1 MLYLEIENINKLMDN
16 MEALNDDKSQ
26 KSIKE
31 IILVFSDID
40 VKITALNECS
50 AEDFLSLNNYLK
62 KFYKDA
68 KVISD
73 QTEQIY
79 DIIAGNE
86 HEKFFEDLLGLQDS
100 LNSRIN
106 LFKNKILKSIRGL
119 EKMLT
124 ALNLVFVPLKNFN
137 LNILTLNFLLVNLK
151 LNIAYSDNEN
161 IKQICEIIDNI
172 TADIERLKLVL
183 PKISESLQMVKNVTR
198 LSSGKLIDI
207 RKKNILDIDR
217 VTGQINDS
225 IIMLKDKQ
233 AEAARKLPEL
243 SKRTKSYFDSVNK
256 IITNLQYHDIIRQK
270 MEHVQATHKNIIKE
284 LSAMDL
290 KTDEQGKIDLSETA
304 QQFLQIR
311 DIAGVQVAQ
320 LINTNK
326 EYQKAFAVIMRK
338 FWDIS
343 EDMGVISQLS
353 NEFVGNNDI
362 TDSYYKDVED
372 RLKGTTSVLKRL
384 ISAND
389 DFGQEIETINQ
400 TVEDKHDKVAEIESI
415 YGELGEKLDKIFEIL
430 SQSGEEKS
438 ISRIKGEI
446 SQLADTISENLNDVV
461 LFFNQSHNI
470 SKKLLEINRDSK
482 GNEITINL
490 KELSDKIATLLDSIA
505 NHNEKIEN
513 LLTENSKLSLNLS
526 SEIKSSVE
534 QVKYYDFFEKIM
546 LEIVTQLN
554 NIYAR
559 LDDDTLNML
568 KHNKAENLRS
578 LEERYTMESERIVHS
593 QVLEGEDPFAED
605 EQEDPFASDADD
617 DDVEFF

>member
-1 MLYLEIENINKLMDN
+1 MENIND
-16 MEALNDDKSQ
+16 EQSQ

-68 KVISD
+68 KVISG

-79 DIIAGNE
+79 DIIAGDA
-86 HEKFFEDLLGLQDS
+86 HEKFFDELLGLQDS
-100 LNSRIN
+100 LNNKIN
-106 LFKNKILKSIRGL
+106 MLKNKILKSIRGL
-119 EKMLT
+119 EKMHT

-151 LNIAYSDNEN
+151 LNVAYSDSEN
-161 IKQICEIIDNI
+161 IKKVSDLIDSITDEINK
-172 TADIERLKLVL
+172 LKIIL
-183 PKISESLQMVKNVTR
+183 PKISESMLMVKNVTR
-198 LSSGKLIDI
+198 LSSGKLIEI

-225 IIMLKDKQ
+225 IIMLKNKQ
-233 AEAARKLPEL
+233 AVAAQKLPEL
-243 SKRTKSYFDSVNK
+243 TKRTQNYFDSVNK

-284 LSAMDL
+284 LAAMDI
-290 KTDEQGKIDLSETA
+290 KTSSDGKMDLSESA

-311 DIAGVQVAQ
+311 DIAGIQVAQ

-343 EDMGVISQLS
+343 EDMSVISQLS
-353 NEFVGNNDI
+353 NEFVGNNDL
-362 TDSYYKDVED
+362 TDCYFKDVED
-372 RLKGTTSVLKRL
+372 HLKGTTTVLKRL
-384 ISAND
+384 IAANE
-389 DFGQEIETINQ
+389 DFGDEINTISQTIEEKNDKINEIQEVHTSLEGKIED
-400 TVEDKHDKVAEIESI
+400 VLK
-415 YGELGEKLDKIFEIL
+415 KLDGKNDERGINRIIEEIRAL
-430 SQSGEEKS
+430 T
-438 ISRIKGEI
+438 
-446 SQLADTISENLNDVV
+446 DTISENLNDVT
-461 LFFNQSHNI
+461 LFFRQAQNI
-470 SKKLLEINRDSK
+470 SKKLLEINHEED
-482 GNEITINL
+482 GNQINDNL
-490 KELSDKIATLLDSIA
+490 KELSSKIAGILDSISV
-505 NHNEKIEN
+505 HNEKIETV
-513 LLTENSKLSLNLS
+513 LIENSKLSLNLS

-554 NIYAR
+554 NIYAK
-559 LDDDTLNML
+559 LDNNTLNVL
-568 KHNKAENLRS
+568 RINKAENLKS
-578 LEERYTMESERIVHS
+578 LEDRYTMETERIVHR
-593 QVLEGEDPFAED
+593 QALND
-605 EQEDPFASDADD
+605 ENTELNDGISPDISDD
-617 DDVEFF
+617 DNDVEFF

>member
-1 MLYLEIENINKLMDN
+1 MENITD
-16 MEALNDDKSQ
+16 EKSQ

-68 KVISD
+68 KVISN

-79 DIIAGNE
+79 DIIAGDA
-86 HEKFFEDLLGLQDS
+86 HEKFFDELLGLQDS
-100 LNSRIN
+100 LNNKIN
-106 LFKNKILKSIRGL
+106 MLKNKILKSIRGL
-119 EKMLT
+119 EKMHT

-151 LNIAYSDNEN
+151 LNVAYSDSEN
-161 IKQICEIIDNI
+161 IKKVSDLIDSITDEINK
-172 TADIERLKLVL
+172 LKIIL
-183 PKISESLQMVKNVTR
+183 PKISESMLMVKNVTR
-198 LSSGKLIDI
+198 LSSGKLIEI

-225 IIMLKDKQ
+225 IIMLKNKQ
-233 AEAARKLPEL
+233 AVAAQKLPEL
-243 SKRTKSYFDSVNK
+243 TKRTQNYFDSVNK

-284 LSAMDL
+284 LAAMDI
-290 KTDEQGKIDLSETA
+290 KTGSDGKMDLSESA

-311 DIAGVQVAQ
+311 DIAGIQVAQ

-343 EDMGVISQLS
+343 EDMSVISQLS
-353 NEFVGNNDI
+353 NEFVGNNDL
-362 TDSYYKDVED
+362 TDCYFKDVED
-372 RLKGTTSVLKRL
+372 HLKGTTSVLKRL
-384 ISAND
+384 IAANE
-389 DFGQEIETINQ
+389 DFGNEINTISQ
-400 TVEDKHDKVAEIESI
+400 TIE
-415 YGELGEKLDKIFEIL
+415 EKNDKINEIKTVHVSL
-430 SQSGEEKS
+430 EAKIKEVLGNFTNKNDERGINRIIEE
-438 ISRIKGEI
+438 IKT
-446 SQLADTISENLNDVV
+446 LTDTISENLNDVT
-461 LFFNQSHNI
+461 LFFRQAQNI
-470 SKKLLEINRDSK
+470 SKKLLEINHEED
-482 GNEITINL
+482 GNQINDNL
-490 KELSDKIATLLDSIA
+490 KELSAKIAGILDSISV
-505 NHNEKIEN
+505 HNEKIETV
-513 LLTENSKLSLNLS
+513 LIENSKLSLNLS

-554 NIYAR
+554 SIYAK
-559 LDDDTLNML
+559 LDSDTLNVL
-568 KHNKAENLRS
+568 RHNKAENLKS
-578 LEERYTMESERIVHS
+578 LEDRYTMETERIVHR
-593 QVLEGEDPFAED
+593 QALNEETPDLNDGLTPEA
-605 EQEDPFASDADD
+605 ADD
-617 DDVEFF
+617 DNDVEFF

>member
-1 MLYLEIENINKLMDN
+1 MENITD
-16 MEALNDDKSQ
+16 EKSQ

-68 KVISD
+68 KVISG

-79 DIIAGNE
+79 DIIAGDA
-86 HEKFFEDLLGLQDS
+86 HEKFFDELLGLQDS
-100 LNSRIN
+100 LNNKIN
-106 LFKNKILKSIRGL
+106 MLKNKILKSIRGL
-119 EKMLT
+119 EKMHT

-151 LNIAYSDNEN
+151 LNVAYSESEN
-161 IKQICEIIDNI
+161 IKKVSDLIDSITDEINK
-172 TADIERLKLVL
+172 LKIIL
-183 PKISESLQMVKNVTR
+183 PKISESMLMVKNVTR
-198 LSSGKLIDI
+198 LSSGKLIEI

-225 IIMLKDKQ
+225 IIMLKNKQ
-233 AEAARKLPEL
+233 AVAAQKLPEL
-243 SKRTKSYFDSVNK
+243 TKRTQNYFDSVNK

-284 LSAMDL
+284 LAAMDI
-290 KTDEQGKIDLSETA
+290 KTGSDGKMDLSESA

-311 DIAGVQVAQ
+311 DIAGIQVAQ

-343 EDMGVISQLS
+343 EDMSVISQLS
-353 NEFVGNNDI
+353 NEFVGNNDL
-362 TDSYYKDVED
+362 TDCYFKDVED
-372 RLKGTTSVLKRL
+372 HLKGTTSVLKRL
-384 ISAND
+384 IAATE
-389 DFGQEIETINQ
+389 DFGNEINTISQTIEEKNDKINEIQ
-400 TVEDKHDKVAEIESI
+400 TVHVSLEGKIKEVLGNFTNQNDERGINRIIEEI
-415 YGELGEKLDKIFEIL
+415 
-430 SQSGEEKS
+430 KS
-438 ISRIKGEI
+438 
-446 SQLADTISENLNDVV
+446 LTDTISENLNDVT
-461 LFFNQSHNI
+461 LFFRQAQNI
-470 SKKLLEINRDSK
+470 SKKLQEINHEED
-482 GNEITINL
+482 GNQINDNL
-490 KELSDKIATLLDSIA
+490 KELSAKIAGILESIA
-505 NHNEKIEN
+505 EHNEKIETV
-513 LLTENSKLSLNLS
+513 LIENSKLSLNLS

-554 NIYAR
+554 SIYAK
-559 LDDDTLNML
+559 LDSDTINVLR
-568 KHNKAENLRS
+568 HNKAENLKS
-578 LEERYTMESERIVHS
+578 LEDRYTMETERIVHR
-593 QVLEGEDPFAED
+593 QALNEETPDLNDGLTPEGT
-605 EQEDPFASDADD
+605 DD
-617 DDVEFF
+617 DNDVEFF

>member
-1 MLYLEIENINKLMDN
+1 MENIND
-16 MEALNDDKSQ
+16 EQSQ

-68 KVISD
+68 KVISG

-79 DIIAGNE
+79 DIIAGDA
-86 HEKFFEDLLGLQDS
+86 HEKFFDELLGLQDS
-100 LNSRIN
+100 LNNKIN
-106 LFKNKILKSIRGL
+106 MLKNKILKSIRGL
-119 EKMLT
+119 EKMHT

-151 LNIAYSDNEN
+151 LNVAYSDSEN
-161 IKQICEIIDNI
+161 IKKVSDLIDSITDEINK
-172 TADIERLKLVL
+172 LKIIL
-183 PKISESLQMVKNVTR
+183 PKISESMLMVKNVTR
-198 LSSGKLIDI
+198 LSSGKLIEI

-225 IIMLKDKQ
+225 IIMLKNKQ
-233 AEAARKLPEL
+233 AVAAQKLPEL
-243 SKRTKSYFDSVNK
+243 TKRTQNYFDSVNK

-284 LSAMDL
+284 LAAMDI
-290 KTDEQGKIDLSETA
+290 KTSSDGKMDLSESA

-311 DIAGVQVAQ
+311 DIAGIQVAQ

-343 EDMGVISQLS
+343 EDMSVISQLS
-353 NEFVGNNDI
+353 NEFVGNNDL
-362 TDSYYKDVED
+362 TDCYFKDVED
-372 RLKGTTSVLKRL
+372 HLKGTTTVLKRL
-384 ISAND
+384 IAANE
-389 DFGQEIETINQ
+389 DFGDEINTISQTIEEKNDKINEIQEVHTSLESKIEE
-400 TVEDKHDKVAEIESI
+400 VLK
-415 YGELGEKLDKIFEIL
+415 KLDGKNDERSINRIIEEIRAL
-430 SQSGEEKS
+430 T
-438 ISRIKGEI
+438 
-446 SQLADTISENLNDVV
+446 DTISENLNDVT
-461 LFFNQSHNI
+461 LFFRQAQNI
-470 SKKLLEINRDSK
+470 SKKLLEINHEED
-482 GNEITINL
+482 GNQINDNL
-490 KELSDKIATLLDSIA
+490 KELSSKIAGILDSISV
-505 NHNEKIEN
+505 HNEKIETV
-513 LLTENSKLSLNLS
+513 LIENSKLSLNLS

-554 NIYAR
+554 NIYAK
-559 LDDDTLNML
+559 LDNNTLNVL
-568 KHNKAENLRS
+568 RINKAENLKS
-578 LEERYTMESERIVHS
+578 LEDRYTMETERIVHR
-593 QVLEGEDPFAED
+593 QALND
-605 EQEDPFASDADD
+605 ENTELNDGISPDISDD
-617 DDVEFF
+617 DNDVEFF

>member
-1 MLYLEIENINKLMDN
+1 
-16 MEALNDDKSQ
+16 METFNDEKSQ

-79 DIIAGNE
+79 DIIAGNQ
-86 HEKFFEDLLGLQDS
+86 HEQFFEELLGVQDS
-100 LNSRIN
+100 LNTRIN
-106 LFKNKILKSIRGL
+106 MLKNKILKSIRGL

-124 ALNLVFVPLKNFN
+124 SLNLVFVPLKNFN

-151 LNIAYSDNEN
+151 LNVAYSDEDKLGSVAA
-161 IKQICEIIDNI
+161 IVDEI
-172 TADIERLKLVL
+172 TAETNKLKMIL
-183 PKISESLQMVKNVTR
+183 PKISESLLMVKNVTR
-198 LSSGKLIDI
+198 LSSGKLIEI

-225 IIMLKDKQ
+225 VILLKQKQ
-233 AEAARKLPEL
+233 TEAARKMPEL
-243 SKRTKSYFDSVNK
+243 TKRTQSYFDSVNK
-256 IITNLQYHDIIRQK
+256 IIMNLQYHDIIRQK
-270 MEHVQATHKNIIKE
+270 MEHVQETHKNIIKE

-290 KTDEQGKIDLSETA
+290 KTDSDGKIGLSEQA

-343 EDMGVISQLS
+343 EDMSVISQLS
-353 NEFVGNNDI
+353 TEFVGDNDI
-362 TDSYYKDVED
+362 TDSYYKDVQD
-372 RLKGTTSVLKRL
+372 RLRGTTTVLKRL
-384 ISAND
+384 ISANE
-389 DFGQEIETINQ
+389 DFGNEIDVISSTIDEKKDRVSEIQALYGGINDKITQILSTIN
-400 TVEDKHDKVAEIESI
+400 ESSAANS
-415 YGELGEKLDKIFEIL
+415 L
-430 SQSGEEKS
+430 
-438 ISRIKGEI
+438 SRITGEVK
-446 SQLADTISENLNDVV
+446 QLVDTISENLNDVV
-461 LFFNQSHNI
+461 LFFSQAQNI
-470 SKKLLEINRDSK
+470 SKKLQNINREESSNDISA
-482 GNEITINL
+482 NL
-490 KELSDKIATLLDSIA
+490 RNLSNKISSLLLSIED
-505 NHNEKIEN
+505 HNQKIEAI
-513 LLTENSKLSLNLS
+513 LTNNSKLSLNLS

-546 LEIVTQLN
+546 LEIVTELN
-554 NIYAR
+554 NIYSK
-559 LDDDTLNML
+559 LDNNTISVL
-568 KHNKAENLRS
+568 KNNKAENLKS
-578 LEERYTMESERIVHS
+578 LEERYTMESERIVH
-593 QVLEGEDPFAED
+593 QQALGEDVDVFNNVN
-605 EQEDPFASDADD
+605 DD
-617 DDVEFF
+617 NDVEFF

>member
-1 MLYLEIENINKLMDN
+1 MENIND
-16 MEALNDDKSQ
+16 EQSQ

-31 IILVFSDID
+31 IILIFSDID

-79 DIIAGNE
+79 DIIAGDA
-86 HEKFFEDLLGLQDS
+86 HEKFFDELLGLQDS
-100 LNSRIN
+100 LNNKIN
-106 LFKNKILKSIRGL
+106 ILKNKILKSIRGL
-119 EKMLT
+119 EKMHT

-151 LNIAYSDNEN
+151 LNVAYSDSNN
-161 IKQICEIIDNI
+161 VKTVSALIDSITDEINK
-172 TADIERLKLVL
+172 LKIIL
-183 PKISESLQMVKNVTR
+183 PKISESMLMVKNVTR
-198 LSSGKLIDI
+198 LSSGKLIEI

-225 IIMLKDKQ
+225 IIMLKNKQ
-233 AEAARKLPEL
+233 AVAAQKLPEL
-243 SKRTKSYFDSVNK
+243 TKRTQNYFDSVNK

-270 MEHVQATHKNIIKE
+270 MDHVQATHKNIIKE
-284 LSAMDL
+284 LAAMDF
-290 KTDEQGKIDLSETA
+290 TTGGNGKIDLSESA

-343 EDMGVISQLS
+343 EDMSVISQLS
-353 NEFVGNNDI
+353 NEFVGNNDL
-362 TDSYYKDVED
+362 TDCYFKDVED
-372 RLKGTTSVLKRL
+372 HLKGTTSVLKRL
-384 ISAND
+384 IAANE
-389 DFGQEIETINQ
+389 DFGNEINTISQTIEEKNDKINEIQ
-400 TVEDKHDKVAEIESI
+400 TVHTSLDSKIE
-415 YGELGEKLDKIFEIL
+415 EVLKLLDKQNDERGINRIIEEIRAL
-430 SQSGEEKS
+430 T
-438 ISRIKGEI
+438 
-446 SQLADTISENLNDVV
+446 DTISENLNDVT
-461 LFFNQSHNI
+461 LFFRQAQNI
-470 SKKLLEINRDSK
+470 SKKLLEINHEED
-482 GNEITINL
+482 GNQINDNL
-490 KELSDKIATLLDSIA
+490 KELSAKIAGILDSISV
-505 NHNEKIEN
+505 HNEKIETV
-513 LLTENSKLSLNLS
+513 LIENSKLSLNLS

-554 NIYAR
+554 SIYAK
-559 LDDDTLNML
+559 LDNNTLNVL
-568 KHNKAENLRS
+568 RNNKAENLKS
-578 LEERYTMESERIVHS
+578 LEDRYTMETERIVHR
-593 QVLEGEDPFAED
+593 QALND
-605 EQEDPFASDADD
+605 ENTELNDGISPELNDD
-617 DDVEFF
+617 DNDVEFF

>member
-1 MLYLEIENINKLMDN
+1 MENITN
-16 MEALNDDKSQ
+16 EKSQ

-68 KVISD
+68 KVISG

-79 DIIAGNE
+79 DIIAGDA
-86 HEKFFEDLLGLQDS
+86 HEKFFDELLGLQDS
-100 LNSRIN
+100 LNNKIN
-106 LFKNKILKSIRGL
+106 MLKNKILKSIRGL
-119 EKMLT
+119 EKMHT

-151 LNIAYSDNEN
+151 LNVAYSESEN
-161 IKQICEIIDNI
+161 IKKVSDLIDSITDEINK
-172 TADIERLKLVL
+172 LKIIL
-183 PKISESLQMVKNVTR
+183 PKISESMLMVKNVTR
-198 LSSGKLIDI
+198 LSSGKLIEI

-225 IIMLKDKQ
+225 IIMLKNKQ
-233 AEAARKLPEL
+233 AVAAQKLPEL
-243 SKRTKSYFDSVNK
+243 TKRTQNYFDSVNK

-284 LSAMDL
+284 LAAMDI
-290 KTDEQGKIDLSETA
+290 KTGSDGKMDLSESA

-311 DIAGVQVAQ
+311 DIAGIQVAQ

-343 EDMGVISQLS
+343 EDMSVISQLS
-353 NEFVGNNDI
+353 NEFVGNNDL
-362 TDSYYKDVED
+362 TDCYFKDVED
-372 RLKGTTSVLKRL
+372 HLKGTTSVLKRL
-384 ISAND
+384 IAANE
-389 DFGQEIETINQ
+389 DFGNEINTISQTIEEKNDKINEIQ
-400 TVEDKHDKVAEIESI
+400 TVHVSLEGKIKEVLSNFTNQNDERGINRIIEEI
-415 YGELGEKLDKIFEIL
+415 
-430 SQSGEEKS
+430 KS
-438 ISRIKGEI
+438 
-446 SQLADTISENLNDVV
+446 LTDTISENLNDVT
-461 LFFNQSHNI
+461 LFFRQAQNI
-470 SKKLLEINRDSK
+470 SKKLQEINHEED
-482 GNEITINL
+482 GNQINDNL
-490 KELSDKIATLLDSIA
+490 KELSAKIAGILESIA
-505 NHNEKIEN
+505 EHNEKIETV
-513 LLTENSKLSLNLS
+513 LIENSKLSLNLS

-554 NIYAR
+554 SIYAK
-559 LDDDTLNML
+559 LDSDTINVLR
-568 KHNKAENLRS
+568 HNKAENLKS
-578 LEERYTMESERIVHS
+578 LEDRYTMETERIVHR
-593 QVLEGEDPFAED
+593 QALNEETPDLNDGLTPEGT
-605 EQEDPFASDADD
+605 DD
-617 DDVEFF
+617 DNDVEFF

>member
-1 MLYLEIENINKLMDN
+1 MENITN
-16 MEALNDDKSQ
+16 EKSQ

-68 KVISD
+68 KVISG

-79 DIIAGNE
+79 DIIAGDA
-86 HEKFFEDLLGLQDS
+86 HEKFFDELLGLQDS
-100 LNSRIN
+100 LNNKIN
-106 LFKNKILKSIRGL
+106 MLKNKILKSIRGL
-119 EKMLT
+119 EKMHT

-151 LNIAYSDNEN
+151 LNVAYSESEN
-161 IKQICEIIDNI
+161 IKKVSDLIDSITDEINK
-172 TADIERLKLVL
+172 LKIIL
-183 PKISESLQMVKNVTR
+183 PKISESMLMVKNVTR
-198 LSSGKLIDI
+198 LSSGKLIEI

-225 IIMLKDKQ
+225 IIMLKNKQ
-233 AEAARKLPEL
+233 AVAAQKLPEL
-243 SKRTKSYFDSVNK
+243 TKRTQNYFDSVNK

-284 LSAMDL
+284 LAAMDI
-290 KTDEQGKIDLSETA
+290 KTGSDGKMDLSESA

-311 DIAGVQVAQ
+311 DIAGIQVAQ

-343 EDMGVISQLS
+343 EDMSVISQLS
-353 NEFVGNNDI
+353 NEFVGNNDL
-362 TDSYYKDVED
+362 TDCYFKDVED
-372 RLKGTTSVLKRL
+372 HLKGTTSVLKRL
-384 ISAND
+384 IAANE
-389 DFGQEIETINQ
+389 DFGNEINTISQTIEEKNDKINEIQ
-400 TVEDKHDKVAEIESI
+400 TVHVSLEGKIKEVLGNFTNQNDERGINRIIEEI
-415 YGELGEKLDKIFEIL
+415 
-430 SQSGEEKS
+430 KS
-438 ISRIKGEI
+438 
-446 SQLADTISENLNDVV
+446 LTDTISENLNDVT
-461 LFFNQSHNI
+461 LFFRQAQNI
-470 SKKLLEINRDSK
+470 SKKLQEINHEED
-482 GNEITINL
+482 GNQINDNL
-490 KELSDKIATLLDSIA
+490 KELSAKIAGILESIA
-505 NHNEKIEN
+505 EHNEKIETV
-513 LLTENSKLSLNLS
+513 LIENSKLSLNLS

-554 NIYAR
+554 SIYAK
-559 LDDDTLNML
+559 LDSDTINVLR
-568 KHNKAENLRS
+568 HNKAENLKS
-578 LEERYTMESERIVHS
+578 LEDRYTMETERIVHR
-593 QVLEGEDPFAED
+593 QALNEETPDLNDGLTPEGT
-605 EQEDPFASDADD
+605 DD
-617 DDVEFF
+617 DNDVEFF

>member
-1 MLYLEIENINKLMDN
+1 MENIND
-16 MEALNDDKSQ
+16 EQSQ

-68 KVISD
+68 KVISG

-79 DIIAGNE
+79 DIIAGDA
-86 HEKFFEDLLGLQDS
+86 HEKFFDELLGLQDS
-100 LNSRIN
+100 LNNKIN
-106 LFKNKILKSIRGL
+106 MLKNKILKSIRGL
-119 EKMLT
+119 EKMHT

-151 LNIAYSDNEN
+151 LNVAYSDSDN
-161 IKQICEIIDNI
+161 IKKVSDLIDSITDEINK
-172 TADIERLKLVL
+172 LKIIL
-183 PKISESLQMVKNVTR
+183 PKISESMLMVKNVTR
-198 LSSGKLIDI
+198 LSSGKLIEI

-225 IIMLKDKQ
+225 IIMLKNKQ
-233 AEAARKLPEL
+233 AVAAQKLPEL
-243 SKRTKSYFDSVNK
+243 TKRTQNYFDSVNK

-284 LSAMDL
+284 LAAMDI
-290 KTDEQGKIDLSETA
+290 KTGSDGKMDLSESA

-311 DIAGVQVAQ
+311 DIAGIQVAQ

-343 EDMGVISQLS
+343 EDMSVISQLS
-353 NEFVGNNDI
+353 NEFVGNNDL
-362 TDSYYKDVED
+362 TDCYFKDVED
-372 RLKGTTSVLKRL
+372 HLKGTTTVLKRL
-384 ISAND
+384 IAANE
-389 DFGQEIETINQ
+389 DFGDEINTISQTIEEKNDKIYEIQEVHTSLESKIED
-400 TVEDKHDKVAEIESI
+400 VLK
-415 YGELGEKLDKIFEIL
+415 KLDGKNDERGINRIIEEIRAL
-430 SQSGEEKS
+430 T
-438 ISRIKGEI
+438 
-446 SQLADTISENLNDVV
+446 DTISENLNDVT
-461 LFFNQSHNI
+461 LFFRQAQNI
-470 SKKLLEINRDSK
+470 SKKLLEINHEED
-482 GNEITINL
+482 GNQINDNL
-490 KELSDKIATLLDSIA
+490 KELSSKIAGILDSISV
-505 NHNEKIEN
+505 HNEKIETV
-513 LLTENSKLSLNLS
+513 LIENSKLSLNLS

-554 NIYAR
+554 NIYAK
-559 LDDDTLNML
+559 LDNNTLNVL
-568 KHNKAENLRS
+568 RINKAENLKS
-578 LEERYTMESERIVHS
+578 LEDRYTMETERIVHR
-593 QVLEGEDPFAED
+593 QALND
-605 EQEDPFASDADD
+605 ENTELNNGISPDINDD
-617 DDVEFF
+617 DNDVEFF

>member
-1 MLYLEIENINKLMDN
+1 MENITD
-16 MEALNDDKSQ
+16 EKSQ

-68 KVISD
+68 KVISN

-79 DIIAGNE
+79 DIIAGDA
-86 HEKFFEDLLGLQDS
+86 HEKFFDELLGLQDS
-100 LNSRIN
+100 LNNKIN
-106 LFKNKILKSIRGL
+106 MLKNKILKSIRGL
-119 EKMLT
+119 EKMHT

-151 LNIAYSDNEN
+151 LNVAYSDSEN
-161 IKQICEIIDNI
+161 IKKVSDLIDSITDEINK
-172 TADIERLKLVL
+172 LKIIL
-183 PKISESLQMVKNVTR
+183 PKISESMLMVKNVTR
-198 LSSGKLIDI
+198 LSSGKLIEI

-225 IIMLKDKQ
+225 IIMLKNKQ
-233 AEAARKLPEL
+233 AVAAQKLPEL
-243 SKRTKSYFDSVNK
+243 TKRTQNYFDSVNK

-284 LSAMDL
+284 LAAMDI
-290 KTDEQGKIDLSETA
+290 KTGSDGKMDLSESA

-311 DIAGVQVAQ
+311 DIAGIQVAQ

-343 EDMGVISQLS
+343 EDMSVISQLS
-353 NEFVGNNDI
+353 NEFVGNNDL
-362 TDSYYKDVED
+362 TDCYFKDVED
-372 RLKGTTSVLKRL
+372 HLKGTTSVLKRL
-384 ISAND
+384 IAANE
-389 DFGQEIETINQ
+389 DFGNEINTISQ
-400 TVEDKHDKVAEIESI
+400 TIE
-415 YGELGEKLDKIFEIL
+415 EKNDKINEIKTVHVSL
-430 SQSGEEKS
+430 EAKIKEVLGNFTNQNDERGINRIIEE
-438 ISRIKGEI
+438 IKT
-446 SQLADTISENLNDVV
+446 LTDTISENLNDVT
-461 LFFNQSHNI
+461 LFFRQAQNI
-470 SKKLLEINRDSK
+470 SKKLLEINHEED
-482 GNEITINL
+482 GNQINDNL
-490 KELSDKIATLLDSIA
+490 KELSAKIAGILDSISV
-505 NHNEKIEN
+505 HNEKIETV
-513 LLTENSKLSLNLS
+513 LIENSKLSLNLS

-554 NIYAR
+554 SIYAK
-559 LDDDTLNML
+559 LDSDTLNVL
-568 KHNKAENLRS
+568 RHNKAENLKS
-578 LEERYTMESERIVHS
+578 LEDRYTMETERIVHR
-593 QVLEGEDPFAED
+593 QALNEETPDLNDGLTPEA
-605 EQEDPFASDADD
+605 ADD
-617 DDVEFF
+617 DNDVEFF

>member
-1 MLYLEIENINKLMDN
+1 MENIND
-16 MEALNDDKSQ
+16 EQSQ

-68 KVISD
+68 KVISG

-79 DIIAGNE
+79 DIIAGDA
-86 HEKFFEDLLGLQDS
+86 HEKFFDELLGLQDS
-100 LNSRIN
+100 LNNKIN
-106 LFKNKILKSIRGL
+106 MLKNKILKSIRGL
-119 EKMLT
+119 EKMHT

-151 LNIAYSDNEN
+151 LNVAYSDSEN
-161 IKQICEIIDNI
+161 IKKVSDLIDSITDEINK
-172 TADIERLKLVL
+172 LKIIL
-183 PKISESLQMVKNVTR
+183 PKISESMLMVKNVTR
-198 LSSGKLIDI
+198 LSSGKLIEI

-225 IIMLKDKQ
+225 IIMLKNKQ
-233 AEAARKLPEL
+233 AVAAQKLPEL
-243 SKRTKSYFDSVNK
+243 TKRTQNYFDSVNK

-284 LSAMDL
+284 LAAMDI
-290 KTDEQGKIDLSETA
+290 KTSSDGKMDLSESA

-311 DIAGVQVAQ
+311 DIAGIQVAQ

-343 EDMGVISQLS
+343 EDMSVISQLS
-353 NEFVGNNDI
+353 NEFVGNNDL
-362 TDSYYKDVED
+362 TDCYFKDVED
-372 RLKGTTSVLKRL
+372 HLKGTTTVLKRL
-384 ISAND
+384 IAANE
-389 DFGQEIETINQ
+389 DFGDEINTISQTIEEKNDKINEIQEVHTSLESKIEE
-400 TVEDKHDKVAEIESI
+400 VLK
-415 YGELGEKLDKIFEIL
+415 KLDGKNDERGINRIIEEIRAL
-430 SQSGEEKS
+430 T
-438 ISRIKGEI
+438 
-446 SQLADTISENLNDVV
+446 DTISENLNDVT
-461 LFFNQSHNI
+461 LFFRQAQNI
-470 SKKLLEINRDSK
+470 SKKLLEINHEED
-482 GNEITINL
+482 GNQINDNL
-490 KELSDKIATLLDSIA
+490 KELSSKIAGILDSISV
-505 NHNEKIEN
+505 HNEKIETV
-513 LLTENSKLSLNLS
+513 LIENSKLSLNLS

-554 NIYAR
+554 NIYAK
-559 LDDDTLNML
+559 LDNNTLNVL
-568 KHNKAENLRS
+568 RINKAENLKS
-578 LEERYTMESERIVHS
+578 LEDRYTMETERIVHR
-593 QVLEGEDPFAED
+593 QALND
-605 EQEDPFASDADD
+605 ENTELNDGISPEISDD
-617 DDVEFF
+617 DNDVEFF

>member
-1 MLYLEIENINKLMDN
+1 MENIND
-16 MEALNDDKSQ
+16 EQSQ

-79 DIIAGNE
+79 DIIAGDA
-86 HEKFFEDLLGLQDS
+86 HEKFFDELLGLQDS
-100 LNSRIN
+100 LNNRIN
-106 LFKNKILKSIRGL
+106 MLKNKILKSIRGL
-119 EKMLT
+119 EKMHT

-151 LNIAYSDNEN
+151 LNVAYSDSSNVKTVSSL
-161 IKQICEIIDNI
+161 IDSITDEINK
-172 TADIERLKLVL
+172 LKIIL
-183 PKISESLQMVKNVTR
+183 PKISESMLMVKNVTR
-198 LSSGKLIDI
+198 LSSGKLIEI

-225 IIMLKDKQ
+225 IIMLKNKQ
-233 AEAARKLPEL
+233 AVAAQKLPEL
-243 SKRTKSYFDSVNK
+243 TKRTQNYFDSVNK

-284 LSAMDL
+284 LAAMDFN
-290 KTDEQGKIDLSETA
+290 TGNNGKIDLSESA

-311 DIAGVQVAQ
+311 DIAGIQVAQ

-343 EDMGVISQLS
+343 EDMSVISQLS
-353 NEFVGNNDI
+353 NEFVGNNDL
-362 TDSYYKDVED
+362 TDCYFKDVED
-372 RLKGTTSVLKRL
+372 HLKGTTSVLKRL
-384 ISAND
+384 IAANE
-389 DFGQEIETINQ
+389 DFGNEINTISQTIEEKNDKINEIQ
-400 TVEDKHDKVAEIESI
+400 TVHTSLDGKIE
-415 YGELGEKLDKIFEIL
+415 EVLKKLDGQNDERGINRIIEEIRAL
-430 SQSGEEKS
+430 T
-438 ISRIKGEI
+438 
-446 SQLADTISENLNDVV
+446 DTISENLNDVT
-461 LFFNQSHNI
+461 LFFRQAQNI
-470 SKKLLEINRDSK
+470 SKKLLEINHEED
-482 GNEITINL
+482 GNQISDNL
-490 KELSDKIATLLDSIA
+490 KELSSKIAGILDSISV
-505 NHNEKIEN
+505 HNEKIETV
-513 LLTENSKLSLNLS
+513 LIENSKLSLNLS

-554 NIYAR
+554 SIYAK
-559 LDDDTLNML
+559 LDNNTLNVL
-568 KHNKAENLRS
+568 RINKAENLKS
-578 LEERYTMESERIVHS
+578 LEDRYTMETERIVHR
-593 QVLEGEDPFAED
+593 QALND
-605 EQEDPFASDADD
+605 ETTELDDGITPEINDD
-617 DDVEFF
+617 DNDVEFF

>member
-1 MLYLEIENINKLMDN
+1 MENITD
-16 MEALNDDKSQ
+16 EKSQ

-68 KVISD
+68 KVISG

-79 DIIAGNE
+79 DIIAGDA
-86 HEKFFEDLLGLQDS
+86 HEKFFDELLGLQDS
-100 LNSRIN
+100 LNNKIN
-106 LFKNKILKSIRGL
+106 MLKNKILKSIRGL
-119 EKMLT
+119 EKMHT

-151 LNIAYSDNEN
+151 LNVAYSESEN
-161 IKQICEIIDNI
+161 IKKVSDLIDSITDEINK
-172 TADIERLKLVL
+172 LKIIL
-183 PKISESLQMVKNVTR
+183 PKISESMLMVKNVTR
-198 LSSGKLIDI
+198 LSSGKLIEI

-225 IIMLKDKQ
+225 IIMLKNKQ
-233 AEAARKLPEL
+233 AVAAQKLPEL
-243 SKRTKSYFDSVNK
+243 TKRTQNYFDSVNK

-284 LSAMDL
+284 LAAMDI
-290 KTDEQGKIDLSETA
+290 KTGSDGKMDLSESA

-311 DIAGVQVAQ
+311 DIAGIQVAQ

-343 EDMGVISQLS
+343 EDMSVISQLS
-353 NEFVGNNDI
+353 NEFVGNNDL
-362 TDSYYKDVED
+362 TDCYFKDVED
-372 RLKGTTSVLKRL
+372 HLKGTTSVLKRL
-384 ISAND
+384 IAANE
-389 DFGQEIETINQ
+389 DFGNEINTISQTIEEKNDKINEIQ
-400 TVEDKHDKVAEIESI
+400 TVHVSLEGKIKEVLGNFTNQNDERGINRIIEEI
-415 YGELGEKLDKIFEIL
+415 
-430 SQSGEEKS
+430 KS
-438 ISRIKGEI
+438 
-446 SQLADTISENLNDVV
+446 LTDTISENLNDVT
-461 LFFNQSHNI
+461 LFFRQAQNI
-470 SKKLLEINRDSK
+470 SKKLQEINHEED
-482 GNEITINL
+482 GNQINDNL
-490 KELSDKIATLLDSIA
+490 KELSAKIAGILESIA
-505 NHNEKIEN
+505 EHNEKIETV
-513 LLTENSKLSLNLS
+513 LIENSKLSLNLS

-554 NIYAR
+554 SIYAK
-559 LDDDTLNML
+559 LDSDTINVLR
-568 KHNKAENLRS
+568 HNKAENLKS
-578 LEERYTMESERIVHS
+578 LEDRYTMETERIVHR
-593 QVLEGEDPFAED
+593 QALNEETPDLNDGLTPEGP
-605 EQEDPFASDADD
+605 DD
-617 DDVEFF
+617 DNDVEFF

>member
-1 MLYLEIENINKLMDN
+1 MENIND
-16 MEALNDDKSQ
+16 EQSQ

-68 KVISD
+68 KVISG

-79 DIIAGNE
+79 DIIAGDA
-86 HEKFFEDLLGLQDS
+86 HEKFFDELLGLQDS
-100 LNSRIN
+100 LNNKIN
-106 LFKNKILKSIRGL
+106 MLKNKILKSIRGL
-119 EKMLT
+119 EKMHT

-151 LNIAYSDNEN
+151 LNVAYSDSEN
-161 IKQICEIIDNI
+161 IKKVSDLIDSITDEINK
-172 TADIERLKLVL
+172 LKIIL
-183 PKISESLQMVKNVTR
+183 PKISESMLMVKNVTR
-198 LSSGKLIDI
+198 LSSGKLIEI

-225 IIMLKDKQ
+225 IIMLKNKQ
-233 AEAARKLPEL
+233 AVAAQKLPEL
-243 SKRTKSYFDSVNK
+243 TKRTQNYFDSVNK

-284 LSAMDL
+284 LAAMDI
-290 KTDEQGKIDLSETA
+290 KTSSDGKMDLSESA

-311 DIAGVQVAQ
+311 DIAGIQVAQ

-343 EDMGVISQLS
+343 EDMSVISQLS
-353 NEFVGNNDI
+353 NEFVGNNDL
-362 TDSYYKDVED
+362 TDCYFKDVED
-372 RLKGTTSVLKRL
+372 HLKGTTTVLKRL
-384 ISAND
+384 IAANE
-389 DFGQEIETINQ
+389 DFGDEINTISQTIEEKNDKINEIQEVHTSLESKIEE
-400 TVEDKHDKVAEIESI
+400 VLK
-415 YGELGEKLDKIFEIL
+415 KLDGKNDERGINRIIEEIRAL
-430 SQSGEEKS
+430 T
-438 ISRIKGEI
+438 
-446 SQLADTISENLNDVV
+446 DTISENLNDVT
-461 LFFNQSHNI
+461 LFFRQAQNI
-470 SKKLLEINRDSK
+470 SKKLLEINHEED
-482 GNEITINL
+482 GNQINDNL
-490 KELSDKIATLLDSIA
+490 KELSSKIAGILDSISV
-505 NHNEKIEN
+505 HNEKIETV
-513 LLTENSKLSLNLS
+513 LIENSKLSLNLS

-554 NIYAR
+554 NIYAK
-559 LDDDTLNML
+559 LDNNTLNVL
-568 KHNKAENLRS
+568 RINKAENLKS
-578 LEERYTMESERIVHS
+578 LEDRYTMETERIVHR
-593 QVLEGEDPFAED
+593 QALND
-605 EQEDPFASDADD
+605 ENTELNDGISPDISDD
-617 DDVEFF
+617 DNDVEFF

>member
-1 MLYLEIENINKLMDN
+1 MENITN
-16 MEALNDDKSQ
+16 EKSQ

-68 KVISD
+68 KVISG

-79 DIIAGNE
+79 DIIAGDA
-86 HEKFFEDLLGLQDS
+86 HEKFFDELLGLQDS
-100 LNSRIN
+100 LNNKIN
-106 LFKNKILKSIRGL
+106 MLKNKILKSIRGL
-119 EKMLT
+119 EKMHT

-151 LNIAYSDNEN
+151 LNVAYSESEN
-161 IKQICEIIDNI
+161 IKKVSDLIDSITDEINK
-172 TADIERLKLVL
+172 LKIIL
-183 PKISESLQMVKNVTR
+183 PKISESMLMVKNVTR
-198 LSSGKLIDI
+198 LSSGKLIEI

-225 IIMLKDKQ
+225 IIMLKNKQ
-233 AEAARKLPEL
+233 AVAAQKLPEL
-243 SKRTKSYFDSVNK
+243 TKRTQNYFDSVNK

-284 LSAMDL
+284 LAAMDI
-290 KTDEQGKIDLSETA
+290 KTGSDGKMDLSESA

-311 DIAGVQVAQ
+311 DIAGIQVAQ

-343 EDMGVISQLS
+343 EDMSVISQLS
-353 NEFVGNNDI
+353 NEFVGNNDL
-362 TDSYYKDVED
+362 TDCYFKDVED
-372 RLKGTTSVLKRL
+372 HLKGTTSVLKRL
-384 ISAND
+384 IAANE
-389 DFGQEIETINQ
+389 DFGNEINTISQTIEEKNDKINEIQ
-400 TVEDKHDKVAEIESI
+400 TVHVSLEGKIKEVLGNFTDQNDERGINRIIEEI
-415 YGELGEKLDKIFEIL
+415 
-430 SQSGEEKS
+430 KS
-438 ISRIKGEI
+438 
-446 SQLADTISENLNDVV
+446 LTDTISENLNDVT
-461 LFFNQSHNI
+461 LFFRQAQNI
-470 SKKLLEINRDSK
+470 SKKLQEINHEED
-482 GNEITINL
+482 GNQINDNL
-490 KELSDKIATLLDSIA
+490 KELSAKIAGILESIA
-505 NHNEKIEN
+505 EHNEKIETV
-513 LLTENSKLSLNLS
+513 LIENSKLSLNLS

-554 NIYAR
+554 SIYAK
-559 LDDDTLNML
+559 LDSDTINVLR
-568 KHNKAENLRS
+568 HNKAENLKS
-578 LEERYTMESERIVHS
+578 LEDRYTMETERIVHR
-593 QVLEGEDPFAED
+593 QALNEETPDLNDGLTPEGT
-605 EQEDPFASDADD
+605 DD
-617 DDVEFF
+617 DNDVEFF